1 MFTEVKSVYSEIT
14 AEYINK
20 FCDEYSEFFDDV
32 ENNTYRYLCGLML
45 ENIVLVLTNS
55 FGKN

>member
-1 MFTEVKSVYSEIT
+1 MFTEVKAVYSQIT
-14 AEYINK
+14 SEYINK
-20 FCDEYSEFFDDV
+20 FCDENSENFDAV

-45 ENIVLVLTNS
+45 EIIILVLTNS